1 MTKILGLDVGTKR
14 IGVAISDALLMFA
27 QPNKVILR
35 KSDEVAID
43 EIVLTCE
50 QNDISEIV
58 VGLPKNMNGSI
69 GPQAE
74 NCLEFGKLLEN
85 TLNLPVV
92 FEDERLTSF
101 QAEKLLAMQN
111 KKYTKNKSMVDVTA
125 AALILQQNL
134 DRRRINN
141 G

>member
-35 KSDEVAID
+35 KSDDFAIG

-50 QNDISEIV
+50 QNEISEIV

-69 GPQAE
+69 GLQAE
-74 NCLEFGKLLEN
+74 NCLEFGKLLTEK
-85 TLNLPVV
+85 LNLPVIY
-92 FEDERLTSF
+92 EDERLTSS